1 MILIYF
7 ETILHLKFSQKQFF
21 LTIRKAN
28 GGLAQVVNKLE
39 GYTKYDAIRIIENDN
54 GLFIK
59 LNDPTF
65 SRSSL
70 EHGELSSGI
79 FIPFTRV
86 TDCRQQLTTST
97 ANLAR
102 TPIKFSAS
110 VLPYPSMGSN
120 HSGGA
125 VLSSN
130 NQVMTITN
138 QGRCGTT
145 YFAHYDSDWEL
156 QLTDNHPVLGEHL
169 LPVTF

>member
-1 MILIYF
+1 M
-7 ETILHLKFSQKQFF
+7 LHFKIQPKQFF

-28 GGLAQVVNKLE
+28 GGLAQGINKLE
-39 GYTKYDAIRIIENDN
+39 GYTKYDAIRIVENDN

-65 SRSSL
+65 SRSFM
-70 EHGELSSGI
+70 EHGATPSNI
-79 FIPFTRV
+79 FNPFTRV

-102 TPIKFSAS
+102 TPIKFSPS
-110 VLPYPSMGSN
+110 VLPYPSMGWN

-130 NQVMTITN
+130 NQVMTITS
-138 QGRCGTT
+138 QGRCGYT
-145 YFAHYDSDWEL
+145 YFLHYDSDWEL
-156 QLTDNHPVLGEHL
+156 QFSDNHPVLGEHL
-169 LPVTF
+169 LLVTF

>member
-1 MILIYF
+1 M
-7 ETILHLKFSQKQFF
+7 
-21 LTIRKAN
+21 
-28 GGLAQVVNKLE
+28 
-39 GYTKYDAIRIIENDN
+39 
-54 GLFIK
+54 
-59 LNDPTF
+59 
-65 SRSSL
+65 
-70 EHGELSSGI
+70 EHGSADSNI
-79 FIPFTRV
+79 FSPFTRV

-102 TPIKFSAS
+102 TPIKFSPS

-120 HSGGA
+120 SSSGGA

-145 YFAHYDSDWEL
+145 YFAHYDSDYEL
-156 QLTDNHPVLGEHL
+156 QLTDNHPALGEHL

>member
-28 GGLAQVVNKLE
+28 GGVAQGVNKME

-70 EHGELSSGI
+70 EHGALQQI
-79 FIPFTRV
+79 FIPFTQV
-86 TDCRQQLTTST
+86 TDCRGQLTTST
-97 ANLAR
+97 ANLTR

-110 VLPYPSMGSN
+110 VLPYHSLGWN

-130 NQVMTITN
+130 NQVMTVTN
-138 QGRCGTT
+138 QGRCGVT
-145 YFAHYDSDWEL
+145 YFAYYNSHWDL